1 MPTLSITNWTLRYG
15 PNCPI
20 PQRTYTGLPWLPG
33 QAWGTICYGGG
44 QYITFPAHSTEGSVD
59 EIVVNAAGWIG
70 LSPDGINWT
79 YTLPYYEFN
88 GGRYGYSSFVAS
100 CWGDPSGN
108 GTGIY
113 IGVSSIPETAGSS
126 YLLYSI
132 DGGLTWIQ
140 NKNAPVWQ
148 GNYFTS
154 INYGNGVFVLGQ
166 TTNGGNNVNG
176 CLFYS
181 TDGINW
187 SRPNSLLAPYAWWSA
202 VSIAYGNG
210 QFVMCNS
217 LAGLL
222 ATSTN
227 GITWT
232 DQSFTPSDY
241 NPAFTEMVYGNG
253 FWAATHQT
261 ANAAGYDGTQYIWTS
276 PSAGKGTWTG
286 QNTPKAVGFNRI
298 SFVSSSKYEYGYFI
312 NYNSNDNTRNMYVSI
327 NAVDWSTKEIDY
339 MHNIIPGVDEQYTI
353 MGWNQIV
360 GGFDR
365 FVAVSAD
372 NWYGNGYGWSAR
384 NVATMDLQLFIC
396 FKEGS
401 KILCL
406 VDGVE
411 RYVNVEDMRKGTLVK
426 TLLNGYKAVESIG
439 KSKIYNPD
447 NALRGKDRLYK
458 CTPEKYPELTED
470 LIITGCHSILIDE
483 DLTPEQIENSKA
495 LFAQIC
501 VTEDKYRLMACVD
514 ERAEPYDV
522 SGLHT
527 IWHFALEHDD
537 VYMNYGV
544 YANGG
549 LMVETSSIRMMHEYS
564 GLELLD

>member
-1 MPTLSITNWTLRYG
+1 
-15 PNCPI
+15 
-20 PQRTYTGLPWLPG
+20 
-33 QAWGTICYGGG
+33 
-44 QYITFPAHSTEGSVD
+44 
-59 EIVVNAAGWIG
+59 
-70 LSPDGINWT
+70 
-79 YTLPYYEFN
+79 
-88 GGRYGYSSFVAS
+88 
-100 CWGDPSGN
+100 
-108 GTGIY
+108 
-113 IGVSSIPETAGSS
+113 
-126 YLLYSI
+126 
-132 DGGLTWIQ
+132 
-140 NKNAPVWQ
+140 
-148 GNYFTS
+148 
-154 INYGNGVFVLGQ
+154 
-166 TTNGGNNVNG
+166 
-176 CLFYS
+176 
-181 TDGINW
+181 
-187 SRPNSLLAPYAWWSA
+187 
-202 VSIAYGNG
+202 
-210 QFVMCNS
+210 
-217 LAGLL
+217 
-222 ATSTN
+222 
-227 GITWT
+227 
-232 DQSFTPSDY
+232 
-241 NPAFTEMVYGNG
+241 
-253 FWAATHQT
+253 
-261 ANAAGYDGTQYIWTS
+261 
-276 PSAGKGTWTG
+276 
-286 QNTPKAVGFNRI
+286 
-298 SFVSSSKYEYGYFI
+298 
-312 NYNSNDNTRNMYVSI
+312 MYVSI
-327 NAVDWSTKEIDY
+327 SAVDWSTKKIDY
-339 MHNIIPGVDEQYTI
+339 MHNIIPTVDEQYTV

-365 FVAVSAD
+365 FVAVNAD
-372 NWYGNGYGWSAR
+372 GWYGNGWGWSAR
-384 NVATMDLQLFIC
+384 NVATMDLQLFVC

-447 NALRGKDRLYK
+447 NLLRGKDRLYK

-514 ERAEPYDV
+514 ERAEPYEV
-522 SGLHT
+522 AGLHT